1 MKQKIR
7 LTENELK
14 QIVAESVKKVINEEN
29 AQTEMNQNEVWK
41 TRFFNQACQAAAWLN
56 AAVSCYKFD
65 PEHQDE
71 TAELALKAHKLLWN
85 MIYAI
90 RDRQKYNNELLD
102 VDASG
107 IIN

>member
-1 MKQKIR
+1 MKIK
-7 LTENELK
+7 LTESKLK
-14 QIVAESVKKVINEEN
+14 QIVAESVKKVLKEEN
-29 AQTEMNQNEVWK
+29 VQTEMSKNEVWK

-56 AAVSCYKFD
+56 AAVTCYKFD
-65 PEHQDE
+65 PEHKDE
-71 TAELALKAHKLLWN
+71 TAKLALKAHKLLWD

-107 IIN
+107 VIN

>member
-1 MKQKIR
+1 MNKII
-7 LTENELK
+7 E
-14 QIVAESVKKVINEEN
+14 ESVKKVINEEN
-29 AQTEMNQNEVWK
+29 AQTKMDPNEVWK

-65 PEHQDE
+65 PEHKDG
-71 TAELALKAHKLLWN
+71 TAKLALKAHKLLWD

-107 IIN
+107 RIN